1 MCERIFEC
9 PIGVAGVEGAQKDA
23 KNDQRGLKPPRPCP
37 ALDDREMCVCS
48 ALRSYLARATHPS
61 PDSVLFYNTLPNAGR
76 AALAPT
82 TPTSILRGRLSEAKV
97 PALELQTYASNSLRK
112 GGVSSAFAHGVPLEA
127 IKRHGGW
134 SSNAVNAYITDPV
147 AQRLAI
153 GRAIYF
159 EPDSEEED

>member
-1 MCERIFEC
+1 ML
-9 PIGVAGVEGAQKDA
+9 G
-23 KNDQRGLKPPRPCP
+23 
-37 ALDDREMCVCS
+37 
-48 ALRSYLARATHPS
+48 
-61 PDSVLFYNTLPNAGR
+61 
-76 AALAPT
+76 AALIPGSSYAPVTRFSAVLQHT
-82 TPTSILRGRLSEAKV
+82 TQCRESRSGPHPTSILRGRLSDAKV